1 MTVTAML
8 LVGIAIAV
16 LLYIVVQRLDRII
29 ILQTERRKEHL
40 DALNRH
46 RQSAKSGPPK
56 RDRKGRR

>member
-29 ILQTERRKEHL
+29 IL
-40 DALNRH
+40 
-46 RQSAKSGPPK
+46 
-56 RDRKGRR
+56 